1 VYSALERIFS
11 VKTGG
16 KIQEDFIACISS
28 KNGTLFK
35 EISKLDSP
43 CEATKLK
50 KIKGYFKNKE
60 GDAGEALKSV
70 FCDVRIGMYRI

>member
-11 VKTGG
+11 IKTDG
-16 KIQEDFIACISS
+16 KIQEDFITCISS

-35 EISKLDSP
+35 EISKLNPP
-43 CEATKLK
+43 CESAKLK
-50 KIKGYFKNKE
+50 EIEGYFKNKK